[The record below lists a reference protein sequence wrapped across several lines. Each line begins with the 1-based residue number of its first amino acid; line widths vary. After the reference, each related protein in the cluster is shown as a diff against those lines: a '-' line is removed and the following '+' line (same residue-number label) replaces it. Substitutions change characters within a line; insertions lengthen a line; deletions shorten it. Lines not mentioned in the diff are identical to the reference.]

1 VNKVIA
7 VLIVLFMTMA
17 LVEPAHSR
25 QVEIIRIETHDGNVF
40 MGTLISEDDQ
50 KLIMRVDGVGEITI
64 EISNIKRRTV
74 IDPARIRDGVYWYPN
89 PQATRYFF
97 APNAMGLKKG
107 RGYYQN
113 TWIFFNNVNYGVTDN
128 FSIGGGLIPG
138 FLFGAGLSGTP
149 VWILPKLSFPVAGDN
164 FHLAA
169 GAMIGGAA
177 GSGSGALLYGSAT
190 LGDSDRN
197 LTAGLGYG
205 YAGGDLSNTPLV
217 NISGMYR
224 TSRRVYLLTE
234 IYFLPGI
241 EGSGVALFGA
251 RWAPENFAVD
261 FGLITPLE
269 SGVGYI
275 GIPWLGI
282 TLPFGN

>member
-1 VNKVIA
+1 MNKVI
-7 VLIVLFMTMA
+7 VLLMVLFLTMLMIETA
-17 LVEPAHSR
+17 YSQ
-25 QVEIIRIETHDGNVF
+25 QVNIIRVETHDGNVF

-50 KLIMRVDGVGEITI
+50 KIILRVDRVGEIMI
-64 EISNIKRRTV
+64 EINNIKRRTV
-74 IDPARIRDGVYWYPN
+74 IDPDRIRNGEYWFPN
-89 PQATRYFF
+89 PQGTRYFF
-97 APNAMGLKKG
+97 APNAIGLNKG

-113 TWIFFNNVNYGVTDN
+113 TWIFFNNVNYGLSNN

-138 FLFGAGLSGTP
+138 FLFGAGFSGTP
-149 VWILPKLSFPVAGDN
+149 MWILPKISMPIADN
-164 FHLAA
+164 FYLAT
-169 GAMIGGAA
+169 GAMIGGIV
-177 GSGSGALLYGSAT
+177 GSGGGGLFYGSAT
-190 LGDSDRN
+190 FGDTDRN

-205 YAGGDLSNTPLV
+205 YAGGDLSDTPLV
-217 NISGMYR
+217 NVSGMYR
-224 TSRRVYLLTE
+224 AGRRTYALLE

-241 EGSGVALFGA
+241 DGSGVAIFGG

-269 SGVGYI
+269 AGVGYI